1 MYRRRSPR
9 RGDCPLA
16 LCCMAFGLGVLLA
29 LCGELRTDAPLAVKY
44 HIAAENERFVR
55 KDGVVY
61 RCGEVY
67 RTMVYRTM
75 VDKTTGNVLS
85 RELLRRNHAR
95 VLYDTAVLDLH
106 DAPAGPSGT

>member
-55 KDGVVY
+55 EDGVVY

-67 RTMVYRTM
+67 RTMV
-75 VDKTTGNVLS
+75 DKTTGKVLS

-95 VLYDTAVLDLH
+95 VLYDTAGLEIMDR
-106 DAPAGPSGT
+106 

>member
-1 MYRRRSPR
+1 MYRRRSPRR

-44 HIAAENERFVR
+44 HIAAEDERFVR
-55 KDGVVY
+55 EDGVVY
-61 RCGEVY
+61 RYGE
-67 RTMVYRTM
+67 VYRTM

-95 VLYDTAVLDLH
+95 VLYDTAGLEIMDR
-106 DAPAGPSGT
+106 

>member
-44 HIAAENERFVR
+44 HIA
-55 KDGVVY
+55 
-61 RCGEVY
+61 
-67 RTMVYRTM
+67 
-75 VDKTTGNVLS
+75 S
-85 RELLRRNHAR
+85 LR
-95 VLYDTAVLDLH
+95 
-106 DAPAGPSGT
+106 PSVW